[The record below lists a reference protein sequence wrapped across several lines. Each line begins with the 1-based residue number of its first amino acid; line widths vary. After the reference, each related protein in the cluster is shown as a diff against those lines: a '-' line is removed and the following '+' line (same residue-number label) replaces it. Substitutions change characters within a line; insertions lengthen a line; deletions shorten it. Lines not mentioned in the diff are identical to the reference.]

1 MKILVA
7 ESAAGFAGVLLP
19 LLAADPRVTQI
30 IGVDRADIDF
40 RHPRFTQVL
49 LEAGSAGVDAV
60 LREVQ
65 AVIHLAGAAWLER
78 SRRPRPGRAEAA
90 KQLLERAAAA
100 NVARIVWLSSAAVYE
115 IPPRAPVVA
124 ESHPRKVAD
133 GIDEVT
139 DLVEVE
145 TWLDAFTQNH
155 DRPAVV
161 RLRPH
166 LIAGARTRGP
176 LNDLLALPY
185 SIPLADRPRLQC
197 VHEQDV
203 ARAIVE
209 ALNTAAHG
217 TYNLACHEAAT
228 LSEMKRLIHHWPL
241 PLAFPIARRLWA
253 WVHRGDGRA
262 PAWLERMRYSLV
274 LDSARARRELHWR
287 PTYDSVAA
295 CVRAIEDKGHG

>member
-7 ESAAGFAGVLLP
+7 ESATGFARVLLP

-30 IGVDRADIDF
+30 IGADHEDIDF

-49 LEAGSAGVDAV
+49 LEAGSAAVDPV
-60 LREVQ
+60 LREVEV
-65 AVIHLAGAAWLER
+65 VIHLAGAAWLER
-78 SRRPRPGRAEAA
+78 TRRPLPGRAEAA
-90 KQLLERAAAA
+90 KQLLQRAATA

-124 ESHPRKVAD
+124 ESHPRKVVD
-133 GIDEVT
+133 GIDEVA

-185 SIPLADRPRLQC
+185 SMPLADRPRLQC

-203 ARAIVE
+203 ARAIVDV
-209 ALNTAAHG
+209 LNLTGHG

-228 LSEMKRLIHHWPL
+228 LNEMKRIMHRWQL
-241 PLAFPIARRLWA
+241 PLAFPVARQLWS
-253 WVHRGDGRA
+253 WVHGRGGRA

-274 LDSARARRELHWR
+274 LDSARARRELNWR
-287 PTYDSVAA
+287 PAYDSVAA